1 VPWRQSVVI
10 GIVGDVRESGLAEA
24 PPPANDVV
32 AESIARDRFFT
43 LLFAACGGLALVLAA
58 VGIYGVLAYSVSQR
72 TQESGVRMP
81 LGARA
86 GDVLRM

>member
-1 VPWRQSVVI
+1 MS
-10 GIVGDVRESGLAEA
+10 LAA
-24 PPPANDVV
+24 PIRRLITEIDPNQPMRSMLPPNDVM